1 MQLRGA
7 GEGPIGSVSSAIE
20 SLFFLFSSFVF
31 VVVGSVVVGCAV
43 VVDGVGGLVVGGG
56 IVGGKV
62 SFNGASNILLP
73 TFAPFFNVVVTV
85 SNCLCKK

>member
-1 MQLRGA
+1 MCIRDRALTGTVV
-7 GEGPIGSVSSAIE
+7 GTV
-20 SLFFLFSSFVF
+20 VVVVVVV